1 MLEIIRTTVANDYTT
16 TAIAS
21 TVTSVTYNVD
31 GEEKTVVAEEGN
43 TLVLVVDGV
52 QKNLVAGAAYEV
64 KDQYLIKSVKVYRIG
79 GPKAAPWIGAKEEE
93 KATYY
98 FRQALYV
105 DNGAIVEDASVKEVI
120 AGGKFD
126 ATSAEGI
133 VLDAG
138 GAHFNGILLDNG
150 TTYSIKDSKFYAYG
164 DGGDD
169 LAGWGT
175 SIMADN
181 KSVVDIDNC
190 YIETEGAIRC
200 GLYVDNTSIANVTN
214 SVIYTKETPDTA
226 EEFANLTPGM
236 MKRVPFALGMEGTV
250 RSLNVMADGQ
260 GRFKDCIVVSTGWGA
275 LSTDSGTSYDI
286 CGTYALDAE
295 DTLSGIGTLEVAQE
309 GKEYTAT
316 KTVNGVTYGFTVG
329 GSGYVTYA
337 DSGVH
342 NRYKNCEFYA
352 PDYIQVMGSSR
363 SGSTYIDCYL
373 QSQATAFM
381 TQQSGGGTFELINTE
396 LDTVDAVLQIKS
408 GAANTGFSNIIL
420 DNTKVNFSGTSVRAK
435 DGILVE
441 LVESDDAGNPGI
453 TTYTINDHA
462 DEAEATLAT
471 VADSSATL
479 KNGEYA
485 GDIYNC
491 IYNYK
496 QVLNVLV
503 ENAALTGTISSTTA
517 VHVDL
522 EGNVLPNGTVLNA
535 YMGSEEFGHCNYAA
549 EQGGMGTD
557 AKMIGRFCHTVKP
570 VLNNPINVTLSNAKW
585 NITGDGYIQNLTVD
599 QLADLS
605 ATTAVT
611 VTVKSMTVAG
621 EAYADGTYAEG
632 NVTIVVDST
641 EVEVV
646 DNGVADAGQTYGN
659 VVYTFMVETEAGDKN
674 SKAVKVKRQNY
685 IDGNIYFKLI
695 PEEGFEVVSFS
706 GNGGTITENTEGGE
720 LAAYEYVLKP
730 AEGAKEM
737 GVTIIVK

>member
-1 MLEIIRTTVANDYTT
+1 MLEILKTSVANDYTT

-21 TVTSVTYNVD
+21 TVTAVTYAID
-31 GEEKTVVAEEGN
+31 GEEKTVEAGEGN
-43 TLVLVVDGV
+43 ALVLVVDGV
-52 QKNLVAGAAYEV
+52 QKDLVAGKAYEV
-64 KDQYLIKSVKVYRIG
+64 KDQYLVKAVKVYRVG

-98 FRQALYV
+98 FRQALLV
-105 DNGAIVEDASVKEVI
+105 DGGKIVEDGSVQEVI
-120 AGGKFD
+120 AGGKYD

-133 VLDAG
+133 TLKAD

-150 TTYSIKDSKFYAYG
+150 SNYSIKDSTFVAYG

-181 KSVVDIDNC
+181 KSRVDIDNC

-200 GLYVDNTSIANVTN
+200 GLYVDNTSVANVTN
-214 SVIYTKETPDTA
+214 SVLYSKETPDTA

-250 RSLNVMADGQ
+250 RTLNVMADGQ
-260 GRFKDCIVVSTGWGA
+260 GKFKDCIVVSTGWGA
-275 LSTDSGTSYDI
+275 LSTDSGTAYDI
-286 CGTYALDAE
+286 CGTYAIDAE
-295 DTLSGIGTLEVAQE
+295 NTLSGIGTLEVAQE

-316 KTVNGVTYGFTVG
+316 KTVGGVTYGFTTA

-342 NRYKNCEFYA
+342 NRFTKCEFYA

-381 TQQSGGGTFELINTE
+381 TQQSGGGTFELIDTK
-396 LDTVDAVLQIKS
+396 LDTVDGVLQIKS

-420 DNTKVNFSGTSVRAK
+420 DNTTVNFSGTSTRAK

-453 TTYTINDHA
+453 TTYTIDDHPE
-462 DEAEATLAT
+462 EAEATLAT

-479 KNGEYA
+479 KNGTYA

-496 QVLNVLV
+496 QLLNVAL
-503 ENAALTGTISSTTA
+503 ENATLKGTISATTA
-517 VHVDL
+517 IHVDL
-522 EGNVLPNGTVLNA
+522 DGNLLPNGTVLNA
-535 YMGSEEFGHCNYAA
+535 YMGSEEFGHCNYLA
-549 EQGGMGTD
+549 EEGGMGTD
-557 AKMIGRFCHTVKP
+557 AKMIGRFCHTAKP
-570 VLNNPINVTLSNAKW
+570 VLNNPINVTMTGSKW
-585 NITGDGYIQNLTVD
+585 NITGDGFIQNLAIDALT
-599 QLADLS
+599 DLS
-605 ATTAVT
+605 ADVAVT
-611 VTVKSMTVAG
+611 LTVKALTVAG
-621 EAYADGTYAEG
+621 EAYADGTYVEG

-659 VVYTFMVETEAGDKN
+659 VVYTFICETEAGEKN
-674 SKAVKVKRQNY
+674 SKAVTVKRQNY

-695 PEEGFEVVSFS
+695 AEEGFEIVSFTAE
-706 GNGGTITENTEGGE
+706 GGSIAVNTEGGE
-720 LAAYEYVLKP
+720 LAAYEHVLQP
-730 AEGAKEM
+730 AEGSKAM
-737 GVTIIVK
+737 SVAIVVK